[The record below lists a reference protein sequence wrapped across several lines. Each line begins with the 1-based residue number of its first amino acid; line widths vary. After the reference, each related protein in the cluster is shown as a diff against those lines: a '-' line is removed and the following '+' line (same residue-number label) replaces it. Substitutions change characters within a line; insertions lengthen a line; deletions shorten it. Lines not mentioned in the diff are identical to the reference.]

1 MYRQWEHVSMSMLA
15 FSSKHQLLPNAHG
28 LTEQRG
34 CLYTLN
40 PVKIIETRIAQM
52 KLWKTVVAL
61 CTENTRGESQKN
73 PGIEWEMWEVWANK
87 WLHSGLRLA
96 GTLKCS
102 IFFRTR
108 RITCLHLRSENG
120 VALSLIH
127 RGETECYT
135 LSTLGWG
142 GGVWRGEAA
151 VLMSA
156 LSVCVHLRRNCGAW
170 ISPRTANCE
179 WTLQLIKTLRVTQS
193 FADAFQH
200 TPVKHTRL
208 DVISWIQSW
217 IIPIR
222 ASTVIKGANNF
233 SWKEFFIKLS
243 RTSCNWFSGLATC
256 EDIV

>member
-61 CTENTRGESQKN
+61 CTENTQGESQKN
-73 PGIEWEMWEVWANK
+73 PGIEWQMWEVWANK

-142 GGVWRGEAA
+142 GGVWRGEADKSSVEQRCSCRLCLFVFISGATA
-151 VLMSA
+151 VHESA
-156 LSVCVHLRRNCGAW
+156 PA
-170 ISPRTANCE
+170 
-179 WTLQLIKTLRVTQS
+179 QQ
-193 FADAFQH
+193 
-200 TPVKHTRL
+200 
-208 DVISWIQSW
+208 
-217 IIPIR
+217 
-222 ASTVIKGANNF
+222 TVN
-233 SWKEFFIKLS
+233 EH
-243 RTSCNWFSGLATC
+243 CNWLRPC
-256 EDIV
+256 ESHSRSQTHFNTPL